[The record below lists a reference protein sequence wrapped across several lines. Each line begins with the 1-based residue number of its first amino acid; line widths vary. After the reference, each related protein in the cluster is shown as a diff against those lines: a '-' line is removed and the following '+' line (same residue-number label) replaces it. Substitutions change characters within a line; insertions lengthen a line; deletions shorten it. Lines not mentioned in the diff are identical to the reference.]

1 MMEGFSVTYCVVH
14 RPPRAALPT
23 MTDRPSESVDL
34 TTPAPAATPLTTAA
48 GASASALDTPSAAPA
63 AEGEPGV
70 APPDAGAAR
79 PGNRRG
85 RSHRGGQ
92 NAGRRDGSRPPGGP
106 AKPATEP
113 ARPLRPVHPVLEQLA
128 GLYPAL
134 FGEVFRPLKRGI
146 YQDLLAAHPEGVDQE
161 GLKEALA
168 LHTRSTR
175 YLASVAAG
183 MARHDLAG
191 QPVEAMAPEHV
202 HHALMEVYRR
212 RLGRTPDNQKPA
224 LRERTVQAIVRA
236 FDASG
241 LSRMDYEAIARSR
254 DESANALLGDA
265 LDLAAEQAAK
275 DQAQLRAFE
284 ASGKTVEAFAEMYG
298 LNPRDAAQ
306 TLARARRRHA
316 AAAAAAVPVVPPE
329 SASETA

>member
-1 MMEGFSVTYCVVH
+1 
-14 RPPRAALPT
+14 
-23 MTDRPSESVDL
+23 MTDSPTAPADL
-34 TTPAPAATPLTTAA
+34 SNPAPAAAPT
-48 GASASALDTPSAAPA
+48 GA
-63 AEGEPGV
+63 E
-70 APPDAGAAR
+70 AGAAA
-79 PGNRRG
+79 PEGNRRA
-85 RSHRGGQ
+85 RPRRGGQ
-92 NAGRRDGSRPPGGP
+92 NAPRRDAARGAGRDAQRPSAANPRAAAEPPRPP
-106 AKPATEP
+106 
-113 ARPLRPVHPVLEQLA
+113 RPVHPVLEQLA

-146 YQDLLAAHPEGVDQE
+146 YQDLLVAHPEGVDKE

-202 HHALMEVYRR
+202 QHALMEVYRR
-212 RLGRTPDNQKPA
+212 RLGRTPDDQKPA
-224 LRERTVQAIVRA
+224 LRERTVQAVVRA

-241 LSRMDYEAIARSR
+241 LARMDYEAIARSR
-254 DESANALLGDA
+254 DESANALLGEA
-265 LDLAAEQAAK
+265 LALAAEQAAR

-284 ASGKTVEAFAEMYG
+284 ASGKTVEAFADMYG

-306 TLARARRRHA
+306 TLARARRRNAVAAAAVASA
-316 AAAAAAVPVVPPE
+316 AAAATSTITPPE
-329 SASETA
+329 TADGADATPAATGLPATPAAG

>member
-1 MMEGFSVTYCVVH
+1 
-14 RPPRAALPT
+14 
-23 MTDRPSESVDL
+23 MTDRPAESADISA
-34 TTPAPAATPLTTAA
+34 PAPAATPLPTAA
-48 GASASALDTPSAAPA
+48 GASASAQDTASASSATEGKPSL
-63 AEGEPGV
+63 
-70 APPDAGAAR
+70 APPDAGGAR
-79 PGNRRG
+79 TGNRRG
-85 RSHRGGQ
+85 RSHPGGQ
-92 NAGRRDGSRPPGGP
+92 NPGRRDVNRPPGGA
-106 AKPATEP
+106 AKPAAELSRLP
-113 ARPLRPVHPVLEQLA
+113 RPVHPVLEQLA
-128 GLYPAL
+128 ALYPAL

-146 YQDLLAAHPEGVDQE
+146 YQDLLAAQAEVIDKE

-212 RLGRTPDNQKPA
+212 RLGRTPDAQKPA
-224 LRERTVQAIVRA
+224 LRERTVLAVVRA

-241 LSRMDYEAIARSR
+241 LTRMDYEALARSR
-254 DESANALLGDA
+254 DESANLLLDEALA
-265 LDLAAEQAAK
+265 LAAAQAAK

-284 ASGKTVEAFAEMYG
+284 ASGQTVEAFADMYG

-306 TLARARRRHA
+306 TLARARRRSA
-316 AAAAAAVPVVPPE
+316 VAAAVPPE
-329 SASETA
+329 AASTTA

>member
-1 MMEGFSVTYCVVH
+1 
-14 RPPRAALPT
+14 
-23 MTDRPSESVDL
+23 MTDRPSESADVAA
-34 TTPAPAATPLTTAA
+34 PAPTATPLPTPTGVSAA
-48 GASASALDTPSAAPA
+48 ATDAASAVPA
-63 AEGEPGV
+63 QQGEPGL

-92 NAGRRDGSRPPGGP
+92 NTGRRDGNRPSGGP
-106 AKPATEP
+106 ANPAARPASKTATES
-113 ARPLRPVHPVLEQLA
+113 ARPPRPVHPVLEQLA

-146 YQDLLAAHPEGVDQE
+146 YQDLLAAHPEGVDKE

-202 HHALMEVYRR
+202 QHALMEVYRR
-212 RLGRTPDNQKPA
+212 RLGRTPEDQKAA
-224 LRERTVQAIVRA
+224 LRERTVQAVARA

-254 DESANALLGDA
+254 DEAANALLDEA
-265 LDLAAEQAAK
+265 LALAAALAAR

-284 ASGKTVEAFAEMYG
+284 ASGQTVEAFADMYG

-306 TLARARRRHA
+306 TLARARRRNA
-316 AAAAAAVPVVPPE
+316 AAAPAVPAVPPE
-329 SASETA
+329 SASEAA